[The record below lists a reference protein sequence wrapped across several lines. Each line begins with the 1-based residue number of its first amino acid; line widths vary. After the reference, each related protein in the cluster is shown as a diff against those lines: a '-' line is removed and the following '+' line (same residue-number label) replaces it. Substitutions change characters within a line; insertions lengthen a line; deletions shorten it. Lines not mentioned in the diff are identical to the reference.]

1 MCADGI
7 TGVVRGQGQQ
17 GYVEI
22 NACEQ
27 QQPTRWRWLWGI
39 GLSGP
44 QPPPDCSLG
53 REVEWMATTSGSQSA
68 GYCPM
73 DSGNSPLGPAAG
85 KNPAWH
91 RSPVGSRTR

>member
-7 TGVVRGQGQQ
+7 AGVVRGQGQQ

-27 QQPTRWRWLWGI
+27 QQPTRWRWLWGS

-53 REVEWMATTSGSQSA
+53 QEVEWMAARALATAPWILGIVVWA
-68 GYCPM
+68 L
-73 DSGNSPLGPAAG
+73 PLGRTQPGIGVLA
-85 KNPAWH
+85 
-91 RSPVGSRTR
+91 SVGTGTR